1 MFALAGGCEMMPL
14 CGGVD
19 MWFCVFVALC
29 GVAVVGIGLLWWLL
43 GNVIRVLVVRVLV
56 FFMGLAAAAHV
67 LMRVIWGV
75 CIKGR
80 CIRQAIDAVKEG
92 DDA

>member
-1 MFALAGGCEMMPL
+1 MMPL
-14 CGGVD
+14 CGGVE
-19 MWFCVFVALC
+19 MWFCVVVALC

-43 GNVIRVLVVRVLV
+43 GNVIRVLVVRV
-56 FFMGLAAAAHV
+56 
-67 LMRVIWGV
+67 GV

-92 DDA
+92 EDA